1 MESSSAHL
9 TPRERVFKTLNG
21 EAVDK
26 LPNLNIIMTFSAN
39 YIGVPY
45 KKYVTDY
52 RYLVEGNIKCCDRF
66 GIDMVS
72 AISDPFRETSGF
84 GANII
89 FPEDDVPKCTDFL
102 LKDYSQINGPKII
115 KPGESAR
122 MEDRLKAVEMYRT
135 EVGERYPILGWVEGA
150 FAEAADLR
158 GVNQIMFDFYE
169 EPEALLELLNI
180 CNEQAALFAV
190 EQIRAGADFIGVGD
204 AAASLI
210 GPQKYT
216 EFVLPFEKKLVE
228 TIHKNGAKA
237 KLHICGNIS
246 PILGVI
252 TDTGADM
259 IDIDWMVDFREANR
273 LFRGKCSACGNF
285 DPVEIML
292 RGSVQ
297 DVCRAV
303 EKCMAD
309 GDNTTFIAAGC
320 EIPKFTPQENML
332 MVDETLRNKSYL

>member
-1 MESSSAHL
+1 M
-9 TPRERVFKTLNG
+9 TPRERVFKTLKG
-21 EAVDK
+21 ETVDK
-26 LPNLNIIMTFSAN
+26 LPNLNIIMTFAAN
-39 YIGVPY
+39 YVGVPY

-72 AISDPFRETSGF
+72 AISDPFRETYGF

-102 LKDYSQINGPKII
+102 LKDYSDINKLKVI
-115 KPGESAR
+115 KPGESVR
-122 MEDRLKAVEMYRT
+122 MEDRLKAIEMYRT
-135 EVGERYPILGWVEGA
+135 DVKDRYPVLGWVEGA

-169 EPEALLELLNI
+169 EPGVLMELLEI
-180 CNEQAALFAV
+180 CNEQARLFAE
-190 EQIRAGADFIGVGD
+190 EQIKAGADFIGVGD

-210 GPQKYT
+210 GPQKYK
-216 EFVLPFEKKLVE
+216 EFVLPFEKELIK

-237 KLHICGNIS
+237 KLHICGNITS
-246 PILGVI
+246 ILDI
-252 TDTGADM
+252 IADTGADM

-273 LFRGKCSACGNF
+273 LFKGKCSACGNF

-297 DVCRAV
+297 DVRRAV
-303 EKCMAD
+303 EKCVAD
-309 GDNTTFIAAGC
+309 GNNTTFIAAGC
-320 EIPKFTPQENML
+320 EIPKLTTAENML
-332 MVDETLRNKSYL
+332 MVDEVLKSII